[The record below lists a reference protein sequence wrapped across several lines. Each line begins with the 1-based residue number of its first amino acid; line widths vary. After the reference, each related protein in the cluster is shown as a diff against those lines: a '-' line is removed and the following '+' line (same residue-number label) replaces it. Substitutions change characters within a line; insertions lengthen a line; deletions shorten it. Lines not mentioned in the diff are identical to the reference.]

1 MKLDIFRIG
10 ASLVT
15 ATLTVLT
22 STACGIIQP
31 AGVRPEIPETVEHSE
46 LVGRWDGVPEC
57 RSPLPVI
64 RLRDDYTFS
73 VKDFPVEWDGPGP
86 DSQVTR
92 RSTDGKWH
100 AVNKDSGSTPYLVL
114 KFENEKDN
122 KFLPFYLENGE
133 LWMSGSVPVYG
144 EPDHSYPCQYK
155 RTSVDPD
162 FGR

>member
-1 MKLDIFRIG
+1 MKLNVFRIG
-10 ASLVT
+10 ASLAT
-15 ATLTVLT
+15 ATLTVLA
-22 STACGIIQP
+22 STACGTSKP
-31 AGVRPEIPETVEHSE
+31 AHVYPEAVHHSE
-46 LVGRWDGVPEC
+46 LVGRWDGGREC

-73 VKDFPVEWDGPGP
+73 VKDFPVEWSGPGP
-86 DSQVTR
+86 DSHVTR

-100 AVNKDSGSTPYLVL
+100 AVNKDPGLTPYLVL
-114 KFENEKDN
+114 KFEKEKDN
-122 KFLPFYLENGE
+122 SFLPFYLENGE

-155 RTSVDPD
+155 RTSADPD